1 MNPCIQQLPYKDPCE
16 LLIHFQKAGLTDLTL
31 LDSSNSLQ
39 HSSAKYSILCANPI
53 KKNKLRSDNRQKIT
67 ATIESLSSLIP
78 AFTGPL
84 PFYGGTICALSYPDA
99 NGKIDLITHLYSW
112 AFIFD
117 HSCKITTLVHW
128 PEISMDSQAKLIS
141 LYTSKPEISEFTPNS
156 DTIEF
161 HPRWSKNDYTLAF
174 NDIKNYIISGDT
186 YQINLTQQFI
196 AKLPKEFNPLK
207 KFSQLSQLA
216 KAPFSAYFESSET
229 ILMSA
234 SPERF
239 IEISQGTIRTQPIK
253 GTRKRHQNPEL
264 DQSAIN
270 ELKTSLKDRAEN
282 LMIVDL
288 LRNDLGIS
296 SETGSVQVDALFD
309 IESFGT
315 VHHLVSTIS
324 SKLRHDTSST
334 TAFINAFPGGSITG
348 TPKKRAM
355 EIINEVEN
363 SNRGFYCGCL
373 MYQSGNRLDSN
384 ILIRTF
390 EINKKN
396 KTIQVWGGG
405 GIVADSELDSEYQES
420 LDKIS
425 RLIDSI
431 RD

>member
-16 LLIHFQKAGLTDLTL
+16 LLIHLQKAGLTDLTL

-39 HSSAKYSILCANPI
+39 HSSAKYSILCANPTQ
-53 KKNKLRSDNRQKIT
+53 KNKLRTDSREKIT
-67 ATIESLSSLIP
+67 AAIESLSSLIP
-78 AFTGPL
+78 AFAGPL
-84 PFYGGTICALSYPDA
+84 PFYGGTICALSYPDT
-99 NGKIDLITHLYSW
+99 NGKIDLITHLYTW

-117 HSCKITTLVHW
+117 HSCNITTLVHW
-128 PEISMDSQAKLIS
+128 PEISIDNQTKLIN
-141 LYTSKPEISEFTPNS
+141 LYISTAESAELIS
-156 DTIEF
+156 DSEPIDF
-161 HPRWSKNDYTLAF
+161 HPRWSKSDYAQAF
-174 NDIKNYIISGDT
+174 NNIKNYIISGDT

-196 AKLPKEFNPLK
+196 AELPKQFNSHK
-207 KFSQLSQLA
+207 KFSRLSKLA
-216 KAPFSAYFESSET
+216 KAPFSAFFESSDT

-253 GTRKRHQNPEL
+253 GTRKRRQDTEL
-264 DQSAIN
+264 DQLAIN
-270 ELKTSLKDRAEN
+270 ELKNSIKDRAEN

-296 SETGSVQVDALFD
+296 SETGTVQVDTLFD

-324 SKLRHDTSST
+324 SKLKHDTTST
-334 TAFINAFPGGSITG
+334 TAFTNAFPGGSITG

-355 EIINEVEN
+355 EIINEVEG

-373 MYQSGNRLDSN
+373 MYKSGERLDSN

-431 RD
+431 KD